1 MKAILNKLV
10 NITSVL
16 VLALSLFAC
25 KDDVEQT
32 IVDLRY
38 NPEDSYTLMATSP
51 EPIKFEVRSNH
62 PWEIINKGTW
72 NVVTPEVGL
81 SDSIYLVTVVC
92 EENTELDDRIDT
104 LIIKSDYWVG
114 KRVEL
119 LQKGT
124 AYLRPVQDTIV
135 IESALSSGQV
145 ALESNQDW
153 SIKVTS
159 GESWLTLTSE
169 AEGSENGNISFE
181 TTENNGELRYG
192 IITLYD
198 RNDKASD
205 TLVVSQN
212 GVLLNV
218 SETEI
223 RAIYS
228 EPLITFNVESN
239 SRWELVKSEYDIWYE
254 IEGEVV
260 NEGNKLVTIALKE
273 NSGIS
278 IRKSEIIIRSVSD
291 EEGVAPV
298 ERSLVLKQAYQPKIE
313 IKEFDGLFAGGA
325 INSGEPIFADG
336 DMLIG
341 DGQNRLL
348 FGDINSFTTRI
359 GTHYFRI
366 KEMSPSSYPIIFF
379 VFNWGPELRSHIK
392 ASEGKTDASY
402 AGKDLLFESG
412 DNIPIDI
419 NTPHTLGISVS
430 DAGGEFAGKAKVELS
445 LDYNLPYKTYIID
458 ASSSG
463 SIQLYIGGSP
473 GVCVWD
479 WYGYTTNLDWNN

>member
-1 MKAILNKLV
+1 MKAILKKLV
-10 NITSVL
+10 NITSIL
-16 VLALSLFAC
+16 ALALSLFAC

-38 NPEDSYTLMATSP
+38 NPEDSYTLTAANP
-51 EPIKFEVRSNH
+51 ESITFEVRSNH

-72 NVVTPEVGL
+72 NVVTPEIGL
-81 SDSIYLVTVVC
+81 SDSIYLITVAC

-114 KRVEL
+114 KRVAL

-124 AYLRPVQDTIV
+124 AYLHPVQDTIV
-135 IESALSSGQV
+135 IESAISSGQV

-153 SIKVTS
+153 SIEVTS

-169 AEGSENGNISFE
+169 AEGSKNGSISFE
-181 TTENNGELRYG
+181 ATENKGELRYG
-192 IITLYD
+192 LITLYD
-198 RNDKASD
+198 RNDKAAD

-223 RAIYS
+223 RAVYP
-228 EPLITFNVESN
+228 EQLITFNVESN

-254 IEGEVV
+254 VEGEVV
-260 NEGNKLVTIALKE
+260 NEGNKTVSLALKE
-273 NSGIS
+273 HSGIS

-291 EEGVAPV
+291 EDGIVPV
-298 ERSLVLKQAYQPKIE
+298 ERSLVLKQAYKPNPE
-313 IKEFDGLFAGGA
+313 IKEFDGLFSGGA
-325 INSGEPIFADG
+325 INSGSPIFDGG

-341 DGQNRLL
+341 EGQHRLL
-348 FGDINSFTTRI
+348 FNDISSFTTHV

-366 KEMSPSSYPIIFF
+366 KEMSSSSFPTIFF
-379 VFNWGPELRSHIK
+379 TFNWGPEFRNHIN
-392 ASEGKTDASY
+392 ASEGITATSY
-402 AGKDLLFESG
+402 SGKALLFEEG

-419 NTPHTLGISVS
+419 NFPHILGISVS
-430 DAGGEFAGKAKVELS
+430 DAGEEFAGKTKVEMS
-445 LDYNLPYKTYIID
+445 LDYGLPYKTYIID
-458 ASSSG
+458 IPAIN
-463 SIQLYIGGSP
+463 SITLYIGGNP